1 MQRQLINDLLNSNSI
16 NEINDL
22 VFKYTDLLDENRRLY
37 SFVTN
42 ARKRVNNLRRMKFQ
56 NIEIIYLN

>member
-1 MQRQLINDLLNSNSI
+1 MERQLINDLISASKTS
-16 NEINDL
+16 EIDDI

-37 SFVTN
+37 SFVSN

>member
-1 MQRQLINDLLNSNSI
+1 MQRQLINDLLNANSI
-16 NEINDL
+16 SEINDL

-37 SFVTN
+37 SFVSN

>member
-1 MQRQLINDLLNSNSI
+1 MQRQLINDLLNANSI
-16 NEINDL
+16 SEINDL
-22 VFKYTDLLDENRRLY
+22 VFKYTDILDENRRLY
-37 SFVTN
+37 SFVSN

>member
-1 MQRQLINDLLNSNSI
+1 MQIQLINDLLNANSI
-16 NEINDL
+16 SEINDL

-37 SFVTN
+37 SFVSN